1 MRSIKKKLVL
11 YLGILIAVICGGLGV
26 TSYIAASN
34 SLISNLSKTLPEIA
48 EQASQS
54 IEANVNGQLAA
65 LEAVAAR
72 SDISD
77 PNLDPVQKRD
87 ILKKEAER
95 LNSISIVYVDEKGD
109 SIGSDGKVYNVAD
122 RDYIA
127 KALSGTRN
135 IAGPNVRKTDNALS
149 VRYVVPVRNGDKVIG
164 ALLESRDG
172 NALSDY
178 TDKIKF
184 GTTGSGFL
192 INNAGTT
199 IAHKNRDKVLNQE
212 NIIKASEKDASLSSF
227 ADVYKTMIKRE
238 SGMANFN
245 YKDKEYYIGYSPVQ
259 GTDWAL
265 GVIIHKSEV
274 LSELADL
281 KIVATVSS
289 VIVYII
295 GVILIY
301 LLANMITK
309 GIKAVSSHLNLLA
322 QGDLTNDVPERY
334 LSYKD
339 EIGQMTKSM
348 QHMQESLKEMIG
360 SVKRSASD
368 VSDNSAN
375 LSATAGEI
383 ANASQNVTDSI
394 ASVTHGTGIQTEN
407 ITNIIHILN
416 DFGDKLSDMVGD
428 IDGVNTNSKQIGDMA
443 QDSNAEMIELN
454 NSIDHISD
462 MFKEFSMKISSL
474 GKNINEINEI
484 TSLINDIAE
493 QTNLLALNAA
503 IEAARA
509 GEAGKGFAVVADE
522 IRTLAVQSKDS
533 AEKISSLIGDI
544 SSETEVIVSDSETM
558 DTELK
563 NQVNIV
569 ENSIKSF
576 VKIVNGVDD
585 IIPKIDKVKVS
596 AEDIEN
602 NKNAIIGK
610 INELSAVSQEVAASS
625 EEISAASEEMNAST
639 EEVASAAQSLND
651 MTDNMM
657 NEVNKFKL

>member
-26 TSYIAASN
+26 TSYKAASN

-54 IEANVNGQLAA
+54 IEANVNGQLAT

-135 IAGPNVRKTDNALS
+135 IAGPNVRKTDNTLS

-192 INNAGTT
+192 INNEGTT

-212 NIIKASEKDASLSSF
+212 NIIKESEKDASLSHA

-281 KIVATVSS
+281 KIAATASS
-289 VIVYII
+289 VIVFII

-301 LLANMITK
+301 L
-309 GIKAVSSHLNLLA
+309 
-322 QGDLTNDVPERY
+322 
-334 LSYKD
+334 
-339 EIGQMTKSM
+339 
-348 QHMQESLKEMIG
+348 
-360 SVKRSASD
+360 
-368 VSDNSAN
+368 
-375 LSATAGEI
+375 
-383 ANASQNVTDSI
+383 
-394 ASVTHGTGIQTEN
+394 
-407 ITNIIHILN
+407 
-416 DFGDKLSDMVGD
+416 
-428 IDGVNTNSKQIGDMA
+428 
-443 QDSNAEMIELN
+443 
-454 NSIDHISD
+454 
-462 MFKEFSMKISSL
+462 
-474 GKNINEINEI
+474 
-484 TSLINDIAE
+484 
-493 QTNLLALNAA
+493 
-503 IEAARA
+503 
-509 GEAGKGFAVVADE
+509 
-522 IRTLAVQSKDS
+522 
-533 AEKISSLIGDI
+533 
-544 SSETEVIVSDSETM
+544 
-558 DTELK
+558 
-563 NQVNIV
+563 
-569 ENSIKSF
+569 
-576 VKIVNGVDD
+576 
-585 IIPKIDKVKVS
+585 
-596 AEDIEN
+596 
-602 NKNAIIGK
+602 
-610 INELSAVSQEVAASS
+610 
-625 EEISAASEEMNAST
+625 
-639 EEVASAAQSLND
+639 
-651 MTDNMM
+651 
-657 NEVNKFKL
+657 

>member
-54 IEANVNGQLAA
+54 IEANVNGQLVA

-135 IAGPNVRKTDNALS
+135 IAGPNVRKTDNTLS

-281 KIVATVSS
+281 KIVATASS
-289 VIVYII
+289 VIAFII

-301 LLANMITK
+301 LLANMIANGKNDQINEVVERAFKFVSYLCMPITM
-309 GIKAVSSHLNLLA
+309 GLMAVSQPLVSWFLAPEYYEVGLL
-322 QGDLTNDVPERY
+322 TS
-334 LSYKD
+334 LS
-339 EIGQMTKSM
+339 
-348 QHMQESLKEMIG
+348 
-360 SVKRSASD
+360 SVIIIA
-368 VSDNSAN
+368 VSFAN
-375 LSATAGEI
+375 I
-383 ANASQNVTDSI
+383 I
-394 ASVTHGTGIQTEN
+394 GIQYLVTTKQEN
-407 ITNIIHILN
+407 KYTLSILI
-416 DFGDKLSDMVGD
+416 SA
-428 IDGVNTNSKQIGDMA
+428 GVNLVM
-443 QDSNAEMIELN
+443 
-454 NSIDHISD
+454 
-462 MFKEFSMKISSL
+462 
-474 GKNINEINEI
+474 
-484 TSLINDIAE
+484 
-493 QTNLLALNAA
+493 
-503 IEAARA
+503 
-509 GEAGKGFAVVADE
+509 
-522 IRTLAVQSKDS
+522 
-533 AEKISSLIGDI
+533 
-544 SSETEVIVSDSETM
+544 
-558 DTELK
+558 
-563 NQVNIV
+563 
-569 ENSIKSF
+569 
-576 VKIVNGVDD
+576 
-585 IIPKIDKVKVS
+585 
-596 AEDIEN
+596 
-602 NKNAIIGK
+602 NAIIIKPYGALGAVISLIFAEFMGVAIQMFLVRK
-610 INELSAVSQEVAASS
+610 SLDIKKMLLS
-625 EEISAASEEMNAST
+625 
-639 EEVASAAQSLND
+639 
-651 MTDNMM
+651 
-657 NEVNKFKL
+657 VNKYFISSVIMAIIVYFIGSLISNKVLANVVQVITGGIIYFTIMLIIKDELQMQLINTGKTYIRNILSSRRESV